1 MGSFSD
7 RYSSAVH
14 SGNLRSDPVAE
25 SDVDV
30 IAAAGFA
37 GKRSPLAMSLLR
49 LFVGDARAGD
59 SLVTLMEEQM
69 FARSRRMKT
78 GTSRVACRDI
88 AKAVFAWHRDGVCV
102 PCSGHGYKIIAG
114 TTTIGGDQCPKCL
127 GTGKV
132 LFDRQFPLAQ
142 LELARWMLAEVE
154 REMATAGPAAM
165 AALAPK
171 LDL

>member
-59 SLVTLMEEQM
+59 SLVTLMEE
-69 FARSRRMKT
+69 
-78 GTSRVACRDI
+78 
-88 AKAVFAWHRDGVCV
+88 
-102 PCSGHGYKIIAG
+102 
-114 TTTIGGDQCPKCL
+114 
-127 GTGKV
+127 
-132 LFDRQFPLAQ
+132 
-142 LELARWMLAEVE
+142 
-154 REMATAGPAAM
+154 
-165 AALAPK
+165 
-171 LDL
+171 